1 VRLLPHPTTRA
12 ASSGVRR
19 EPRIPGRA
27 PAWQR
32 RWRRHRRA
40 LAALLAAVV
49 VWSVTTAVH
58 PPSPA
63 TRLVVT
69 AGRDLAPGSTLSPS
83 DLVLLARPQESLAR
97 DAASD
102 LTALDGRVVAV
113 PVLAGEVLR
122 GRDVVGR
129 SLLAS
134 LGSGVV
140 ATTVRL
146 SDEAGLASV
155 RPGDLV
161 DVVAAR
167 GGESTEAA
175 AASIV
180 ASRVRVLTVAS
191 SSAGGG
197 GLLGGSTSSGSPVL
211 LVATSAQ
218 QALDIAAAAVGS
230 RLSVTLR
237 SG

>member
-1 VRLLPHPTTRA
+1 M
-12 ASSGVRR
+12 
-19 EPRIPGRA
+19 
-27 PAWQR
+27 
-32 RWRRHRRA
+32 
-40 LAALLAAVV
+40 LAAVV

-58 PPSPA
+58 PPSPV

-69 AGRDLAPGSTLSPS
+69 AARDLAPGSTLSAS
-83 DLVLLARPQESLAR
+83 DLVLAARPQESLER

-102 LTALDGRVVAV
+102 LSALDGRVVAV

-122 GRDVVGR
+122 GRDVVGH

-134 LGSGVV
+134 LGPGVV
-140 ATTVRL
+140 AASVRL
-146 SDEAGLASV
+146 SDDAGVASV

-167 GGESTEAA
+167 GGEGTAPGQ
-175 AASIV
+175 ASIV

-191 SSAGGG
+191 ASSSGG
-197 GLLGGSTSSGSPVL
+197 GLLGGTTAAGAPVL
-211 LVATSAQ
+211 LVATSTQ
-218 QALDIAAAAVGS
+218 QALDIAAAVVGS